1 MQVVNLAIMRRKAKH
16 YTLEFKQKAVEL
28 SYAKGS
34 VVQVCE
40 DLDILPAVL
49 YRWRKEQKNY
59 GKNSFPGR
67 GNPKMTDEQKEIAR
81 LRKQLK
87 ETELERDNLKK
98 GDWHLFRER
107 QEKYRFIKQHRMKF
121 PARKMCTMLAVS
133 KSGYYHW
140 LKSGPSNLW
149 KDNQKLSSLIKDI
162 FEDSYQSYGA
172 PRIKAELE
180 ALGFKVSKPRIA
192 RIMKA
197 NYLYAK
203 RKRKFKT
210 TTNSNHKYPTA
221 PNLLNQ
227 CFNVARANQV
237 WVSDITYVQT
247 KQGWSY
253 LTVIIDLFN
262 RKVIGWAL
270 SDTLNTE
277 DTIIKAWQ
285 MAIKNTTLTQ
295 PLIFHSDQGIQYASQ
310 RFTNLLKSYNGLVKQ
325 SMSRK
330 GNCWD
335 NAVAESFFKSLKVE
349 WVYWHKYKLR
359 SQAELSI
366 FQWIETWYNTRRRH
380 SYLGNRT
387 IKEFEIDMYNQKL
400 AA

>member
-1 MQVVNLAIMRRKAKH
+1 
-16 YTLEFKQKAVEL
+16 
-28 SYAKGS
+28 
-34 VVQVCE
+34 
-40 DLDILPAVL
+40 
-49 YRWRKEQKNY
+49 
-59 GKNSFPGR
+59 
-67 GNPKMTDEQKEIAR
+67 
-81 LRKQLK
+81 
-87 ETELERDNLKK
+87 
-98 GDWHLFRER
+98 
-107 QEKYRFIKQHRMKF
+107 MKF
-121 PARKMCTMLAVS
+121 PVEKMCTMLAVS

-140 LKSGPSNLW
+140 LKSGPSTLW
-149 KDNQKLSSLIKDI
+149 KENQKLSSLIKDI
-162 FEDSYQSYGA
+162 FEDSHQSYGA
-172 PRIKAELE
+172 PRIKAELK

-192 RIMKA
+192 RMMKA
-197 NYLYAK
+197 NYLYVK
-203 RKRKFKT
+203 RKQKFKT
-210 TTNSNHKYPTA
+210 TTNSNHKYPIA

-247 KQGWSY
+247 NQGWSY

-277 DTIIKAWQ
+277 DTVIKAWQ

-310 RFTNLLKSYNGLVKQ
+310 RFTNLLKSYNDLVKQ

-349 WVYWHKYKLR
+349 WVYWHKYKLK

>member
-1 MQVVNLAIMRRKAKH
+1 
-16 YTLEFKQKAVEL
+16 
-28 SYAKGS
+28 
-34 VVQVCE
+34 
-40 DLDILPAVL
+40 
-49 YRWRKEQKNY
+49 
-59 GKNSFPGR
+59 
-67 GNPKMTDEQKEIAR
+67 
-81 LRKQLK
+81 LK
-87 ETELERDNLKK
+87 
-98 GDWHLFRER
+98 
-107 QEKYRFIKQHRMKF
+107 
-121 PARKMCTMLAVS
+121 
-133 KSGYYHW
+133 
-140 LKSGPSNLW
+140 
-149 KDNQKLSSLIKDI
+149 
-162 FEDSYQSYGA
+162 
-172 PRIKAELE
+172 
-180 ALGFKVSKPRIA
+180 ALGFKVSKPRVA

-203 RKRKFKT
+203 RKRKFRT
-210 TTNSNHKYPTA
+210 TTDSDHKYPTA

-247 KQGWSY
+247 KEGWSY

-270 SDTLNTE
+270 GDTLNTE
-277 DTIIKAWQ
+277 GTAIKAWQ

-310 RFTNLLKSYNGLVKQ
+310 KFTNLLKSYNGLVKQ

-387 IKEFEIDMYNQKL
+387 IKEFEIKMYNQKL